1 MPVGTGGGVFKM
13 KTLTLIEIAE
23 LAKKR
28 FDAQEKQELKQRI
41 KKLGGV

>member
-1 MPVGTGGGVFKM
+1 M

-28 FDAQEKQELKQRI
+28 FDAQEKQELEKRI
-41 KKLGGV
+41 MEVSNENGF

>member
-1 MPVGTGGGVFKM
+1 MSVKM
-13 KTLTLIEIAE
+13 EIAE
-23 LAKKR
+23 RAKKR

>member
-1 MPVGTGGGVFKM
+1 MT
-13 KTLTLIEIAE
+13 TLTLIEIAE
-23 LAKKR
+23 RAKKR